1 MTKNTKHSKNK
12 MTYNNKA
19 VNEDRADKTFTVT
32 WLNYDGSVLKVDH
45 VPYTKKYYG
54 YIGEIPKKESDSK
67 HDYIFEGWSSKT
79 NETTRDITYIACFS
93 IKINLDK
100 FTFAIKEDENGQYA
114 SLVSFNLFYTDE
126 GDYNDDIIDDVGT
139 EFVDTEFEVII
150 PSTVIVDGVET
161 PVKEIGRCVFDDCFG
176 LASVVIPNGITSIG
190 IGAFYSCDSLV
201 SVVIP
206 SSVTSI
212 GALAFED
219 CFSLTSVVILGRI
232 KTLDFGVF
240 YACTSLT
247 SIEIPN
253 SVTSIDNEAFY
264 DCSSLTSI
272 VISSSVSYIG
282 ERAFE
287 GCSSLTIYCEADSK
301 PKGWNA
307 DWNISN
313 CPVYWKGE
321 WTMTKNGPK
330 PLNK

>member
-1 MTKNTKHSKNK
+1 MVKNTKHPKIK
-12 MTYNNKA
+12 MTYNHKA

-45 VPYTKKYYG
+45 VPYTKNYYG

-67 HDYIFEGWSSKT
+67 HDYLFEGWSSKT

-93 IKINLDK
+93 IKVNLDK

-114 SLVSFNLFYTDE
+114 SLVSFNLYTDE
-126 GDYNDDIIDDVGT
+126 GDYNDDILDVVDT
-139 EFVDTEFEVII
+139 EFVDTAFEVII
-150 PSTVIVDGVET
+150 PATVIVDGVET
-161 PVKEIGRCVFDDCFG
+161 PVKEIGRCSFDDCIG
-176 LASVVIPNGITSIG
+176 LTSVVIPNGITSIG

-206 SSVTSI
+206 SSVTSV

-232 KTLDFGVF
+232 TTLDFGVF

-247 SIEIPN
+247 LIEIPN

>member
-1 MTKNTKHSKNK
+1 MASCS
-12 MTYNNKA
+12 
-19 VNEDRADKTFTVT
+19 R
-32 WLNYDGSVLKVDH
+32 GSSQNRWNSLFPCLSSFPLSGISRPFHPLAYWPQGKF
-45 VPYTKKYYG
+45 PCL
-54 YIGEIPKKESDSK
+54 
-67 HDYIFEGWSSKT
+67 WS
-79 NETTRDITYIACFS
+79 
-93 IKINLDK
+93 
-100 FTFAIKEDENGQYA
+100 
-114 SLVSFNLFYTDE
+114 
-126 GDYNDDIIDDVGT
+126 
-139 EFVDTEFEVII
+139 
-150 PSTVIVDGVET
+150 P
-161 PVKEIGRCVFDDCFG
+161 
-176 LASVVIPNGITSIG
+176 
-190 IGAFYSCDSLV
+190 
-201 SVVIP
+201 
-206 SSVTSI
+206 TSI

-232 KTLDFGVF
+232 TTLDFGVF

-247 SIEIPN
+247 LIEIPN

-287 GCSSLTIYCEADSK
+287 GCSSLSIYCEADSK

-321 WTMTKNGPK
+321 WIMAKNGPK

>member
-1 MTKNTKHSKNK
+1 MTKNTEHSKNK
-12 MTYNNKA
+12 MTLNNKA
-19 VNEDRADKTFTVT
+19 VNEDRADETYTVT

-100 FTFAIKEDENGQYA
+100 FTFAIKEDENGHYA
-114 SLVSFNLFYTDE
+114 SLLFYTDE
-126 GDYNDDIIDDVGT
+126 GDYDDDNINYDV
-139 EFVDTEFEVII
+139 VDEFEVII
-150 PSTVIVDGVET
+150 PGTVIVDGVET
-161 PVKEIGRCVFDDCFG
+161 PVKEIGRCAFDDCIG

-219 CFSLTSVVILGRI
+219 CFSLTSVVILGRLKSI
-232 KTLDFGVF
+232 DFGVF
-240 YACTSLT
+240 YNCSFLT

-264 DCSSLTSI
+264 NCSSLTSI
-272 VISSSVSYIG
+272 YIPDSVTTIG
-282 ERAFE
+282 DDAFSN
-287 GCSSLTIYCEADSK
+287 CSNLTIYCEASSQ
-301 PKGWNA
+301 PSGWEY
-307 DWNISN
+307 DWNSSN
-313 CPVYWKGE
+313 RPVVWNCTYDE
-321 WTMTKNGPK
+321 Y
-330 PLNK
+330 LEAIA